1 MDHGLKKLI
10 TYHSLLS
17 PMEARALYERFEENL
32 NTIISIIDSGVD
44 LERTPFPTTLP
55 LEINILCTVLN
66 TTGENF
72 AVQST
77 GPGAVAEFKDLYM
90 HNKEHASVAM
100 AQILNDKKSY
110 MKTPEGTQLTKE
122 LLIHRLEYFNEA
134 ARTLNVMVTQK
145 ALGSPLQYNYH
156 HTAQR

>member
-1 MDHGLKKLI
+1 
-10 TYHSLLS
+10 
-17 PMEARALYERFEENL
+17 MEARALYERFEENL
-32 NTIISIIDSGVD
+32 NTIIAIINSGVD

-55 LEINILCTVLN
+55 LEISILCTILN

-72 AVQST
+72 AVPST
-77 GPGAVAEFKDLYM
+77 GLGAVPEFQDLYM
-90 HNKEHASVAM
+90 HHKDHASAAM
-100 AQILNDKKSY
+100 VQILNDKKSY

-145 ALGSPLQYNYH
+145 ALGSPLQYQYR
-156 HTAQR
+156 HTPQQ